1 MVSSSKG
8 VKVMVCGLDHPG
20 SQPFNYTSC
29 LWHSVLSCCS
39 GDYLLERAEDFLV
52 ADDPAL
58 FSDEF
63 SEPEEW
69 GFG

>member
-1 MVSSSKG
+1 MQVHSLCGIIIADGDEDEDDGAKPW
-8 VKVMVCGLDHPG
+8 VCLE
-20 SQPFNYTSC
+20 S
-29 LWHSVLSCCS
+29 
-39 GDYLLERAEDFLV
+39 DYLQDRAYDWLE

-69 GFG
+69 GIH

>member
-1 MVSSSKG
+1 MPSSS
-8 VKVMVCGLDHPG
+8 P
-20 SQPFNYTSC
+20 SIEN
-29 LWHSVLSCCS
+29 
-39 GDYLLERAEDFLV
+39 DFLIEKAYDWLE

-69 GFG
+69 AVGDCIDM

>member
-1 MVSSSKG
+1 MVPCISYSE
-8 VKVMVCGLDHPG
+8 
-20 SQPFNYTSC
+20 
-29 LWHSVLSCCS
+29 
-39 GDYLLERAEDFLV
+39 YLLERAEDYLV

-69 GFG
+69 GF

>member
-1 MVSSSKG
+1 MCLEEEESCESDTADSWMPEAVSDFY
-8 VKVMVCGLDHPG
+8 M
-20 SQPFNYTSC
+20 
-29 LWHSVLSCCS
+29 
-39 GDYLLERAEDFLV
+39 ERAYDWLE

-69 GFG
+69 GHT

>member
-1 MVSSSKG
+1 MIGLCDYMQCFNVTLQKL
-8 VKVMVCGLDHPG
+8 VLAMCKVLHKSYDHW
-20 SQPFNYTSC
+20 C
-29 LWHSVLSCCS
+29 LFVFS
-39 GDYLLERAEDFLV
+39 DYLLERAEDYLT

-69 GFG
+69 GI

>member
-1 MVSSSKG
+1 MDETSTVHCEEEVLGEHNDLSSS
-8 VKVMVCGLDHPG
+8 CDYEPG
-20 SQPFNYTSC
+20 NY
-29 LWHSVLSCCS
+29 LMDKAYDW
-39 GDYLLERAEDFLV
+39 LE

-69 GFG
+69 GL